1 MLNVSYKNRMGHF
14 TLTQGESKYQI
25 WFCHA
30 NALCAMMYFYD
41 ETDKDGNKTPMVQV
55 YAFFNDMAHAK
66 RCVKDGFFEGCSDFH
81 FVAKELDSQ
90 MWRLVKLLA
99 DNGIKVTIE

>member
-1 MLNVSYKNRMGHF
+1 MLNVSYDNRMGHF
-14 TLTQGESKYQI
+14 TLTQGENKYQV

-30 NALCAMMYFYD
+30 NALCAMMYFYN
-41 ETDKDGNKTPMVQV
+41 ETDKDGNKREMVQL
-55 YAFFNDMAHAK
+55 YAFFNDMDHAK
-66 RCVKDGFFEGCSDFH
+66 RCVKDNFFADCSDFH
-81 FVAKELDSQ
+81 FVAKELNSQ